1 MRFAIIEA
9 PSVLGLAPSGV
20 EDLPAT
26 LLSAGLAARLGARRV
41 GTVEPPPYDE
51 RRDPVHG
58 FLNAPGIARYA
69 TELADVISSVVDVG
83 ETPLVLGGDC
93 SILLGSMLALRRRG
107 RYGLLFL
114 DGHTDFYQPAANVNG
129 QVASSDLAL
138 ASGRGPSEL
147 TDLEDRGPL
156 VRDEDI
162 VAFGRRDQAES
173 LEYGSD
179 EPPESLRV
187 LDLAAIR
194 AAGIDAS
201 LGDALA
207 RLTRPELAG
216 FWLHLDADVLDD
228 AIMPAVDYRQPG
240 GLSWRE
246 LEAVLRAARMTDRLV
261 GLEVTIFNPRL
272 DTSGVV
278 ARALTDA
285 LVAGL
290 ARPR

>member
-1 MRFAIIEA
+1 MRFAIVEA
-9 PSVLGLAPSGV
+9 PSVLGLSPSGV
-20 EDLPAT
+20 EELPAA
-26 LLSAGLAARLGARRV
+26 LLRAGLAARLGARRA
-41 GTVEPPPYDE
+41 GPVEPPPYEE

-58 FLNAPGIARYA
+58 LLNAPGIARYA
-69 TELADVISSVVDVG
+69 IDLADVIGRIVDAG
-83 ETPLVLGGDC
+83 EIPVVLGGDC

-107 RYGLLFL
+107 RYGLLFV

-138 ASGRGPSEL
+138 ATGRGPAVL
-147 TDLEDRGPL
+147 TDLEGRGPL
-156 VRDEDI
+156 VRDEDT
-162 VAFGRRDQAES
+162 VAFGRRDEAES
-173 LEYGSD
+173 RSYGSD

-187 LDLAAIR
+187 IDLASIR
-194 AAGIDAS
+194 AAGIDAA

-207 RLTRPELAG
+207 RLTRAELAG

-246 LEAVLRAARMTDRLV
+246 LESVLRGARATNRLV

-272 DTSGVV
+272 DPEGAV
-278 ARALTDA
+278 ARALTEE

-290 ARPR
+290 A